1 MNTANSQQIRTLGN
15 LAAAQRCL
23 CLPVAVVCCLLV
35 SAAATFAMPAQVDLP
50 AQWGAKHV
58 AVKPAAHIADDA
70 LSGPLLQRK
79 DLMLI
84 PRGRLI
90 VGSGTIDPR
99 DYLQQ
104 RGALGSI
111 YSLQAPEAA
120 VVEYTYPRTGF
131 FAAGFPLIRLYDIGI
146 LPDLRKAEAS
156 ARHYL
161 DRPFTIL
168 RPAPVPDFPSPTAS
182 RPLTSILPTPPSAP
196 QPLAPVRQGDLSRE
210 PSASGLSLE
219 RDAQPA
225 RADVEAAR
233 QNAADLA
240 AQLSAAEGELTELQA
255 EKSALDQR
263 IAEAQVKLEQAGQD
277 LAARESLYDRGMLA
291 ANAIKPA
298 QQKHQQLEAQYA
310 GLQATSQELQD
321 AIASSHK
328 RADELQAKLQGAR
341 AAAKAAVAA
350 AERPGLP
357 VPKPANRTTTP
368 RPAVKSR
375 PQAGVVTKPSNEP
388 PFPDPTILDR
398 TPTNQSRAADLL
410 QSIRRLSA
418 VSRQPQQR
426 RPSALP
432 PIPQALTRLGEPRW
446 QTVSAPTGGVVLEQ
460 LVPAGEEVAAG
471 QSLLKVANTQ
481 WARVYADLSP
491 DYLGQYRQ
499 GSPILIVFDDYPSA
513 RFEGWINS
521 LTPTQDGLALRAEI
535 YVVCTAG
542 YYGSD
547 AYATLQWLAG
557 AALLDVDEDVSAL
570 QPATVT
576 VPELHTGDC
585 SVYAILP
592 IVPPEHGPALATTER
607 TVAGEYVGYM
617 HIAQLQADT
626 TQAATASRAAKQRL
640 QKLTEWR
647 QSFTEGM
654 TTTIFANKLVLTY
667 PGQGEIR
674 GAVEKMATGRVS
686 HVKHRCARTLA
697 EALGWSLGDAAD
709 WANGL
714 PRKGYK
720 LREDGLCRPGDILVW
735 PFTYGPRR
743 NQHVGI
749 AVLQGG
755 RMMTLS
761 NSAGRLGT
769 DEILPGYLAFHKPPP
784 DKARTPTE

>member
-1 MNTANSQQIRTLGN
+1 V
-15 LAAAQRCL
+15 AAERFL
-23 CLPVAVVCCLLV
+23 CLPVAVICCLLV
-35 SAAATFAMPAQVDLP
+35 SAAATSAMPTQVDLP

-58 AVKPAAHIADDA
+58 VVKPATHIADNA
-70 LSGPLLQRK
+70 LSGPLPQLK

-84 PRGRLI
+84 PKGRLI

-99 DYLQQ
+99 DYLRQ

-120 VVEYTYPRTGF
+120 VVEYTYPRPGF
-131 FAAGFPLIRLYDIGI
+131 FAAGFPLIRLYDLGI

-156 ARHYL
+156 ARRYL

-168 RPAPVPDFPSPTAS
+168 QPAPVRSFPSPTVS
-182 RPLTSILPTPPSAP
+182 RPLTSVLPTPPSAP
-196 QPLAPVRQGDLSRE
+196 QPVAPVHPGDLSRE
-210 PSASGLSLE
+210 ASASGLSLE
-219 RDAQPA
+219 PDAQPA
-225 RADVEAAR
+225 RGDWEVWFGVEEAE
-233 QNAADLA
+233 QDAADLA
-240 AQLSAAEGELTELQA
+240 AQLSAVESELTSLQA
-255 EKSALDQR
+255 EKSALDQEV
-263 IAEAQVKLEQAGQD
+263 AEAQVKLEQAGQD

-298 QQKHQQLEAQYA
+298 QQKHQQLEDAHA
-310 GLQATSQELQD
+310 ALHATSQELQS
-321 AIASSHK
+321 ALVSCHK
-328 RADELQAKLQGAR
+328 QADELQERLDAAR
-341 AAAKAAVAA
+341 AA
-350 AERPGLP
+350 
-357 VPKPANRTTTP
+357 PKPAPPAHKAPDKPTP
-368 RPAVKSR
+368 QPTVKPQPPQPQPAV
-375 PQAGVVTKPSNEP
+375 ATKPSNEP
-388 PFPDPTILDR
+388 SFPDPTVHHR
-398 TPTNQSRAADLL
+398 TPTSESRAADLL

-418 VSRQPQQR
+418 VSRETQQQ

-432 PIPQALTRLGEPRW
+432 PIPQALTRLGEPRF
-446 QTVSAPTGGVVLEQ
+446 QTVSAPTSGVVLEQ
-460 LVPAGEEVAAG
+460 LVPQGEEVAVG

-499 GSPILIVFDDYPSA
+499 GSPVLIVFDDYPSA

-557 AALLDVDEDVSAL
+557 AAPLDVDDEATSAL
-570 QPATVT
+570 QPATET
-576 VPELHTGDC
+576 VPELYTGDC
-585 SVYAILP
+585 SVYAMLP
-592 IVPPEHGPALATTER
+592 VVPPERGPALATSER
-607 TVAGEYVGYM
+607 IVPGEYVGHM

-626 TQAATASRAAKQRL
+626 KQAATASLAAKQRL
-640 QKLTEWR
+640 KGLTEWR
-647 QSFTEGM
+647 KSFTEGM

-667 PGQGEIR
+667 PAQGEIR
-674 GAVEKMATGRVS
+674 RAVEKMATGRVS
-686 HVKHRCARTLA
+686 HVKHRCARTMA
-697 EALGWSLGDAAD
+697 EALGWGLGDAAD

-720 LREDGLCRPGDILVW
+720 LRADGLCRPGDILVW

-784 DKARTPTE
+784 EEEVVAKTN